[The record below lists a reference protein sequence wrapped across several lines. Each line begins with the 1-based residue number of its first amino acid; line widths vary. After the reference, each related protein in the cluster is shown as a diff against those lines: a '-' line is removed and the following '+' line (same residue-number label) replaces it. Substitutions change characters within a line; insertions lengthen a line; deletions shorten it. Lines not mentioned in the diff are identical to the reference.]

1 MNTTTVHLEGLLLT
15 ADAQLLCA
23 MNQVLDDFGIDTEVF
38 TEADSALE
46 AVSER
51 KLDTVIL
58 DWDAV
63 RESDQTLR
71 GIRKFGPNS
80 KATVVAIVDGAD
92 DMQAATR
99 MGANFMIHK
108 PATCKQLTH
117 CIRAAYGT
125 MLHQRR
131 RSARF
136 PVDIAVTVNVTGQG
150 QVAAKI
156 TDLSVG
162 GLALQSAQPLNVG
175 CHVSLGFLLPGT
187 KDQISVMGKVVN
199 SDGKRRAGVCFSFI
213 PAKQATVLEKWLN
226 LQLANW
232 AEAGIQATTSNDAG
246 IN

>member
-63 RESDQTLR
+63 RESDQALR
-71 GIRKFGPNS
+71 GIRKVGPNCRS
-80 KATVVAIVDGAD
+80 TVVAIVDGAR

-108 PATCKQLTH
+108 PASCKQLTH
-117 CIRAAYGT
+117 CFRAAYGT
-125 MLHQRR
+125 MLLQRR

-136 PVDIAVTVNVTGQG
+136 PVDIAVTANITGGG
-150 QVAAKI
+150 QIVAKI

-162 GLALQSAQPLNVG
+162 GLALQSAQALNIG
-175 CHVSLGFLLPGT
+175 CQVSVGFLLPGT
-187 KDQISVMGKVVN
+187 SDLIHVAGKVVN
-199 SDGKRRAGVCFSFI
+199 SDGKHRAGVCFSFI
-213 PAKQATVLEKWLN
+213 PAQQAVVLEQWLN
-226 LQLANW
+226 LQLTNW
-232 AEAGIQATTSNDAG
+232 AAVGIQALSSNDVG
-246 IN
+246 SN